1 MSSPATNLADDRP
14 IGSNHD
20 TLIDW
25 AIDAEAMLRAQQ
37 LVINRLSRGI
47 RLVTVDIDQSR
58 CDRCI
63 FNTDISCI
71 ATVDLVDACY
81 AHHGEWRTE

>member
-25 AIDAEAMLRAQQ
+25 AIDAEVMLRAQQ
-37 LVINRLSRGI
+37 LVINRLSSGS
-47 RLVTVDIDQSR
+47 RL
-58 CDRCI
+58 
-63 FNTDISCI
+63 
-71 ATVDLVDACY
+71 
-81 AHHGEWRTE
+81 